1 VSAPAA
7 YPPQRPVPSNPQP
20 PSYAAGMASPAPAK
34 ARGFRATLLALW
46 LTLGLIASFVVSL
59 LVEAFI
65 AVAMGNEEPSGK
77 LTLLLTMII
86 YVTGALVFGLIMIRR

>member
-1 VSAPAA
+1 MP
-7 YPPQRPVPSNPQP
+7 
-20 PSYAAGMASPAPAK
+20 GPAPAK

-46 LTLGLIASFVVSL
+46 LTLGLVASFVVSL